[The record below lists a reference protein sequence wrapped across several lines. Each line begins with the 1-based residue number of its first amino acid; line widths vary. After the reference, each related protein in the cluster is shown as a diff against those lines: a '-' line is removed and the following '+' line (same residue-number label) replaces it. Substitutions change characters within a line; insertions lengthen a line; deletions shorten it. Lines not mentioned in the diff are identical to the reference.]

1 MRRVSPLL
9 ITGFVLL
16 LAAPVAQ
23 AIGFGRTSASALL
36 GQPLNFTAI
45 LRLDADEQFAEECIS
60 AEVFAGENK
69 LPAGLVRVSVGPIA
83 SSTDR
88 LVRVGTTNPVDE
100 PVVTVNL
107 TAGCNAKVSRRFVV
121 FLDPPV
127 VNLAQTAAEPAPAVA
142 SSTEA
147 PRKDEAPLAAAASE
161 AASGPVTTSSAPKPV
176 VRPKPRPR
184 PSVITAARPAPRP
197 AAPVRTRPGT
207 DDTVVAATPPTGPRL
222 KLEAP
227 VALPGARPSAPTV
240 AGLPAAASAA
250 SQAVAEPKVD
260 PQNELIEKE
269 RERLRAMEENLNRLR
284 AETLAT
290 QKSLAALQS
299 RLKGAESERL
309 ESPLVYGLLGLC
321 GLLAV
326 ALFALW
332 RRSTVREAAWWAS
345 PAAAGAAAAAAGAG
359 GAPAGPAAAI
369 AAAAALT
376 HSARVKPAGAPAA
389 VVKQVA
395 SEARNVAVVD
405 DADYPSRLP
414 DTMPPGLHD
423 DRDSPSATGQRRRE
437 LSVEELID
445 LEQQA
450 EFFIVLG
457 QDDAAIDLLMG
468 HLRNTGGSSPLP
480 YLKLL
485 EIYRRRGERETYER
499 TRERFNRRFNAYA
512 PEWESDPQQGL
523 SLEDYP
529 EVIVKLQSLWATPAQ
544 VIEYLDAAL
553 FRRDESADTFD
564 VPAYRELVLLYSV
577 VRDIAEHDGSA
588 EVVDLLLPIDDST
601 PAPAPAAP
609 VVTAFAALQPQMV
622 DVSITEFS
630 AESRKPPVLD
640 LDISAVRAFDR
651 PASPLPEPERDFAPG
666 SSFLGLVDPIEPPED
681 SSRKR

>member
-9 ITGFVLL
+9 ITGLLLL

-23 AIGFGRTSASALL
+23 AIGFGRTSASTLL
-36 GQPLNFTAI
+36 GQPLNFSALI
-45 LRLDADEQFAEECIS
+45 RLEADETLGTECVS
-60 AEVFAGENK
+60 AEVFSGDNK
-69 LPAGLVRVSVGPIA
+69 LPQSQVRVSVDAAA
-83 SSTDR
+83 SSSDR
-88 LVRVGTTNPVDE
+88 LVRVTTANLLDE
-100 PVVTVNL
+100 PVVTVSL
-107 TAGCNAKVSRRFVV
+107 SAGCGAKISRRFVV

-127 VNLAQTAAEPAPAVA
+127 VNLAQTAVEPAPAPTGGNDVQRRDGAAVPAA
-142 SSTEA
+142 SS
-147 PRKDEAPLAAAASE
+147 ASE
-161 AASGPVTTSSAPKPV
+161 AAVAQAPAATTA
-176 VRPKPRPR
+176 RPAAKPRPR
-184 PSVITAARPAPRP
+184 PRPNVVAAARPSRP
-197 AAPVRTRPGT
+197 AAPVRARPAPG
-207 DDTVVAATPPTGPRL
+207 DSVVAAPAPAGPRL

-227 VALPGARPSAPTV
+227 VALPGAKPSAPTV

-250 SQAVAEPKVD
+250 SQATPVAKLDE
-260 PQNELIEKE
+260 QNELVEKE
-269 RERLRAMEENLNRLR
+269 RERLRAMEDNLNRLR

-309 ESPLVYGLLGLC
+309 ENPLVYGLLGLC
-321 GLLAV
+321 ALLAL

-345 PAAAGAAAAAAGAG
+345 PAAAAAGAAAAASPASAPVVRAKPVA
-359 GAPAGPAAAI
+359 APASA
-369 AAAAALT
+369 
-376 HSARVKPAGAPAA
+376 ARVTIAESPGAAT
-389 VVKQVA
+389 
-395 SEARNVAVVD
+395 VD
-405 DADYPSRLP
+405 DDDYPSRLP
-414 DTMPPGLHD
+414 DTMPPSLHD
-423 DRDSPSATGQRRRE
+423 ERDSPSATGGRRRE

-529 EVIVKLQSLWATPAQ
+529 EVIVRLQSLWDTPAS
-544 VIEYLDAAL
+544 VIEFLDAAL

-588 EVVDLLLPIDDST
+588 EVVDLLLPIDGSVPAT
-601 PAPAPAAP
+601 PAAEASASIA
-609 VVTAFAALQPQMV
+609 TALQPTLHAPLV
-622 DVSITEFS
+622 DLSVTEFS
-630 AESRKPPVLD
+630 SDSRKPPVLD

-651 PASPLPEPERDFAPG
+651 PAHPAPEQQEFASG
-666 SSFLGLVDPIEPPED
+666 SDFLGLVDPVDIPGD
-681 SSRKR
+681 ASRKR